1 MRATLGGAFTWGWSR
16 SGGTGD
22 TKYYSLF
29 TNRLTLIST
38 IDRVDNDGAAQQHEQ
53 PEDGEHGLGEAEAGT
68 DLGLAGVLYLY
79 FLVSAAADTR
89 VSSHTSLRASASTMV
104 PSLANIAACTA
115 FITWCS
121 PS

>member
-1 MRATLGGAFTWGWSR
+1 MKATLGGAFTWGWSR

-22 TKYYSLF
+22 TKSCVFITVVKASQVVIYVLVSQS
-29 TNRLTLIST
+29 NRLMLIST

-79 FLVSAAADTR
+79 LLVSADADTR
-89 VSSHTSLRASASTMV
+89 VAR
-104 PSLANIAACTA
+104 
-115 FITWCS
+115 
-121 PS
+121 